1 MRGDLTFED
10 ACASTFVAADLL
22 RNWIDDAIASVGTRR
37 AVYEKL
43 GKIKTV
49 AKMFVLPG
57 GALACLRLHDREAPF
72 GEKSGYW
79 SSAIQLADLADGEV
93 ILNYSRLGCRIE
105 EIDIVFPRLCL
116 PPQFAGSETE
126 TSRFSVELELNF
138 KRKTAKFRFA
148 RPSKIQTQEGPLTA
162 IRFVLPAPLIG
173 TVLLSVDDA
182 SERLFNIEFSHADQT
197 LPQHLFAPEA

>member
-22 RNWIDDAIASVGTRR
+22 RNWIDDAIASVGSRR

-57 GALACLRLHDREAPF
+57 GALACIRLHDREAPF

-93 ILNYSRLGCRIE
+93 IL
-105 EIDIVFPRLCL
+105 CL

-126 TSRFSVELELNF
+126 TSRFSVEMELDF
-138 KRKTAKFRFA
+138 RDKETAEIQFDSSPGLTLFYFDCDSEATRTKQIIYVAPPAFGTAVIAFREE
-148 RPSKIQTQEGPLTA
+148 KLCCIE
-162 IRFVLPAPLIG
+162 LIG
-173 TVLLSVDDA
+173 FDCALEKLA
-182 SERLFNIEFSHADQT
+182 L
-197 LPQHLFAPEA
+197 